1 MNFESNLNSK
11 LEKESIGSLM
21 RDELLESLKND
32 DLDYILNVKEKADN
46 SDFLKDEE
54 VKDELKKAFV
64 NKVEQFDIDGI
75 IKIKNNFDLPEDFVN
90 KHIEAAYKKAQEIF
104 ISRIR
109 SGLINNALKI
119 KETFNLPEEFINSS
133 EAQKAAQEGFISR
146 IRSGTC

>member
-1 MNFESNLNSK
+1 
-11 LEKESIGSLM
+11 M

-32 DLDYILNVKEKADN
+32 DLDYILNVKEKADI

>member
-1 MNFESNLNSK
+1 MNFENNLNSK

-32 DLDYILNVKEKADN
+32 DLDYILNVKEKADI

-64 NKVEQFDIDGI
+64 NKVKQFDIDGI

-90 KHIEAAYKKAQEIF
+90 KHMEDAQETAK
-104 ISRIR
+104 R
-109 SGLINNALKI
+109 
-119 KETFNLPEEFINSS
+119 TFVTFLNTNDKKNKSDS
-133 EAQKAAQEGFISR
+133 
-146 IRSGTC
+146 

>member
-1 MNFESNLNSK
+1 MNFENNLNSK

-32 DLDYILNVKEKADN
+32 DLDYILNVKEKADI

-75 IKIKNNFDLPEDFVN
+75 IKIKNNFDLPEDFV
-90 KHIEAAYKKAQEIF
+90 
-104 ISRIR
+104 
-109 SGLINNALKI
+109 
-119 KETFNLPEEFINSS
+119 
-133 EAQKAAQEGFISR
+133 
-146 IRSGTC
+146 